1 MARNCPNE
9 RLAAL
14 LEEAGWRAA
23 DLARAVNAMAAA
35 QSLRLTYDR
44 TSVAHWLAGSRP
56 RPPVPDLAAAAL
68 TRRTGRPVTAA
79 ETGLTAHRP
88 LPRARE
94 EPAAAPGADRPGQPA
109 DRVVHHLVELC
120 RADADPA
127 RRAWLAGSAY
137 VPALPPESRWP
148 ASPGPRTATASPA
161 APAAGARRPATAA
174 DVAALQDTMEM
185 FAGLAER
192 QGGTG
197 VRLPLAAYLADS
209 VGPLLTAPAPA
220 AVRRDLCSAAAQLSC
235 LLAALTADSR
245 HQGLAQRYFE
255 RSLALARAAGDR
267 RTYAIAMR
275 STSAQAARM
284 GHPRHALAL
293 AEAAV
298 EAAGPHADPA
308 VRAYVLAQRA
318 LALARTG
325 DRRRTTL
332 DLVEAERCHE
342 RGGEAAPGYFARYPR
357 AGLDY
362 QRGEALS
369 ALGDTAGA
377 VAAFTAS
384 LGGRPDDPRRRTAL
398 TRARLADVL
407 LGAGRLDEACSHW
420 AAFLDAYPHLRCAPA
435 EAAVAQLRS
444 ALRPYRRASA
454 AAALLAAARSEPRAV
469 PVLPP
474 V

>member
-35 QSLRLTYDR
+35 RSLRLGYDR

-68 TRRTGRPVTAA
+68 TRRIGRPVTAA
-79 ETGLTAHRP
+79 ETGLTAHGP
-88 LPRARE
+88 LPPARE
-94 EPAAAPGADRPGQPA
+94 EPATAPGGPA

-148 ASPGPRTATASPA
+148 TGSERAAATPA
-161 APAAGARRPATAA
+161 PEPPAPATRTRRPATTA

-220 AVRRDLCSAAAQLSC
+220 AVHRELCSAAAQLCC

-325 DRRRTTL
+325 DRRRTVR
-332 DLVEAERCHE
+332 DLAEAERCHE

-384 LGGRPDDPRRRTAL
+384 LGGRPDDPRRRSAL

-407 LGAGRLDEACSHW
+407 LGAGRLDEACAHW

-454 AAALLAAARSEPRAV
+454 AAALLAAARSEARAV
-469 PVLPP
+469 PVRPP

>member
-1 MARNCPNE
+1 
-9 RLAAL
+9 
-14 LEEAGWRAA
+14 
-23 DLARAVNAMAAA
+23 
-35 QSLRLTYDR
+35 
-44 TSVAHWLAGSRP
+44 
-56 RPPVPDLAAAAL
+56 
-68 TRRTGRPVTAA
+68 
-79 ETGLTAHRP
+79 
-88 LPRARE
+88 
-94 EPAAAPGADRPGQPA
+94 
-109 DRVVHHLVELC
+109 
-120 RADADPA
+120 
-127 RRAWLAGSAY
+127 
-137 VPALPPESRWP
+137 
-148 ASPGPRTATASPA
+148 
-161 APAAGARRPATAA
+161 
-174 DVAALQDTMEM
+174 
-185 FAGLAER
+185 
-192 QGGTG
+192 
-197 VRLPLAAYLADS
+197 
-209 VGPLLTAPAPA
+209 
-220 AVRRDLCSAAAQLSC
+220 
-235 LLAALTADSR
+235 
-245 HQGLAQRYFE
+245 
-255 RSLALARAAGDR
+255 
-267 RTYAIAMR
+267 
-275 STSAQAARM
+275 M